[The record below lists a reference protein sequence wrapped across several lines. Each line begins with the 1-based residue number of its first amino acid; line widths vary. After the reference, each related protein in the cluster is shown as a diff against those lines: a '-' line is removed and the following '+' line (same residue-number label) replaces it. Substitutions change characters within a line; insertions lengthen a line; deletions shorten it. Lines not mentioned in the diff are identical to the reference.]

1 MTERTRNVVI
11 GVDFGE
17 YGDDALT
24 EALSLLKSGWA
35 TTLHP
40 VHVLDPRDVVDD
52 PEKPALATEEEVLAR
67 APVALR
73 DRVNQVAAALG
84 VRVPEAAVVPHARL
98 GKAVEALIQVSV
110 DYDADLII
118 VGTHGRRGLDR
129 ILLGSVAETLVR
141 TASCPVFV
149 ARPKDHS
156 RRKKSERPDAPY
168 KPGEEPQYARPS
180 DHPDHI
186 STESASWNPS
196 DSGPT
201 GFRTL

>member
-1 MTERTRNVVI
+1 MTERNRNVVV

-24 EALSLLKSGWA
+24 EALSLLKAGWA

-52 PEKPALATEEEVLAR
+52 PEKPALSTEEEVLAR
-67 APVALR
+67 APAALR
-73 DRVNQVAAALG
+73 DRVSQVAAALG
-84 VRVPEAAVVPHARL
+84 IRVPDSAVVPHARL
-98 GKAVEALIQVSV
+98 GKAVDALIQVAV

-129 ILLGSVAETLVR
+129 ILLGSVAESLVR

-156 RRKKSERPDAPY
+156 RRKRSDRPDQPY
-168 KPGEEPQYARPS
+168 KPGEEPQYMQQS
-180 DHPDHI
+180 DNPDHI
-186 STESASWNPS
+186 STESGSWHPS